1 MHVALETLFVSIHRQ
16 ISDFFLFWC
25 LSVELYQHLLF
36 DTFAFPL
43 SSRKI
48 CLLVCNV
55 PLVENHLQTS
65 SDLRS
70 QCVPYTMTALGA
82 ANELVSDLRFCSKSG
97 LK

>member
-1 MHVALETLFVSIHRQ
+1 MHRH
-16 ISDFFLFWC
+16 ISDFFLFC
-25 LSVELYQHLLF
+25 STSVELYQHLLF

-43 SSRKI
+43 GSRKI
-48 CLLVCNV
+48 CLLLCNV

-70 QCVPYTMTALGA
+70 QRVPYTMTALGA
-82 ANELVSDLRFCSKSG
+82 GHELVSDLRFSSKSG